1 MMKTRKLVL
10 SGVLGGV
17 LICGGTVLA
26 QAPTVTIDST
36 KHPNLAEAQHHIQQ
50 AYQKIDDAQQ
60 ANKEQLGGH
69 ADKAKQL
76 LGEADRELKAA
87 AEYANHHK

>member
-1 MMKTRKLVL
+1 MKTRNLVL

-17 LICGGTVLA
+17 LMCGGIVLA
-26 QAPTVTIDST
+26 QAPTLSIDHN

-50 AYQKIDDAQQ
+50 AYQKIDEAQQ

-87 AEYANHHK
+87 AEYAEHHK

>member
-1 MMKTRKLVL
+1 MKTKSLVL
-10 SGVLGGV
+10 STVLGSV
-17 LICGGTVLA
+17 LMCGGIFA
-26 QAPTVTIDST
+26 QAPTLNIDHN

-50 AYQKIDDAQQ
+50 AYQKIDEAQQ
-60 ANKEQLGGH
+60 DNKEQLGGH

-87 AEYANHHK
+87 AEYADHRK